1 MKSHRLGRGDQI
13 PFRLA
18 QQQVANDVDGAYVL
32 DLVERH
38 GMDLRAAARE
48 AKLPVKELRALL
60 REHTRTWFLARV
72 RAFYGDQLALATAR
86 QVAEHL
92 QSLELALAAG

>member
-1 MKSHRLGRGDQI
+1 MQSHGLGPEV

-18 QQQVANDVDGAYVL
+18 QQQVANDVEGAYVL

-72 RAFYGDQLALATAR
+72 RAFYGDKLALATAR
-86 QVAEHL
+86 LVADHL
-92 QSLELALAAG
+92 QSLELATG